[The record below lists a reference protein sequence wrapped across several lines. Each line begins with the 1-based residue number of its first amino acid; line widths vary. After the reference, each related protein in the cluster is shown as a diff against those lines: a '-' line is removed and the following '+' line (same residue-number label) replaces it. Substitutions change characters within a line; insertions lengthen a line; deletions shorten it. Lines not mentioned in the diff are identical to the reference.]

1 MINGQGRSK
10 VMLVCEHASNH
21 IPARYAGLGMIE
33 SAKIS
38 HAAWDPGAQAVSER
52 LSTLLD
58 APLVISTVSRL
69 VYDCNRPPTSTG
81 AIRAV
86 SEQIV
91 VPGNASLT
99 TIEQIERVETVYQP
113 FTQIVSDT
121 IASFET
127 KPILVTIHSFTR
139 TYNDQMR
146 EVDIGIIHDTDARLA
161 KTMVELSNAEMDLKF
176 ALNDPYS
183 KADEVAHTLE
193 LHGTANGLV
202 NVMIEVCNDRIETA
216 EQQDAIAQMLADL
229 LSASLAKLNQDI
241 STKGAI

>member
-1 MINGQGRSK
+1 MVNGQGRSK

-21 IPARYAGLGMIE
+21 IPARYAGLGMID

-121 IASFET
+121 ISSFET
-127 KPILVTIHSFTR
+127 KPILVTIHSFTQ
-139 TYNDQMR
+139 THNDQTR
-146 EVDIGIIHDTDARLA
+146 EVDIGIIHDADAHLA
-161 KTMVELSNAEMDLKF
+161 KAMIELSNAEMDLKF
-176 ALNDPYS
+176 ALNEPYS

-193 LHGTANGLV
+193 LHGTKNSLI

-229 LSASLAKLNQDI
+229 LSASLAKLNEDI